1 MVWESPQ
8 SGLES
13 PVVVVAVEGGGG
25 GVGTTFFSNLGPT
38 TLVVQP
44 WPEVLLDPAL
54 SFPPFTWTG
63 GESESGVSA

>member
-13 PVVVVAVEGGGG
+13 PVVVAVGGGGG

-63 GESESGVSA
+63 GESDSGVSA